1 MHYASL
7 VLHRHC
13 RRGSGNVRALPIDGV
28 EANCNDLDEDFAI
41 FQNCRHEV
49 VGDKGI
55 GLLGGMNQKGSLTVQ
70 NGRGLEGFLFL
81 LDYNRGFFEL
91 DVGIGGGGVHS
102 PGGGGRRGG
111 HGCSN
116 ISRRMMLGQMRLST
130 ITMKYRAKKKKKKVY
145 TEGGNATSRGK
156 GIGRVL

>member
-13 RRGSGNVRALPIDGV
+13 RRGNGNIRALPVDGV
-28 EANCNDLDEDFAI
+28 EANCNDLDEDFTI
-41 FQNCRHEV
+41 FQDCRHEV

-70 NGRGLEGFLFL
+70 NGRGLKGFLFL
-81 LDYNRGFFEL
+81 LDYNRGVFEL
-91 DVGIGGGGVHS
+91 DVGIGGGRVHRL
-102 PGGGGRRGG
+102 GGGRGGRGG
-111 HGCSN
+111 SHGCSSG

-130 ITMKYRAKKKKKKVY
+130 ITMKYRKKKKK
-145 TEGGNATSRGK
+145 GGKYIQRGK
-156 GIGRVL
+156 ECDE